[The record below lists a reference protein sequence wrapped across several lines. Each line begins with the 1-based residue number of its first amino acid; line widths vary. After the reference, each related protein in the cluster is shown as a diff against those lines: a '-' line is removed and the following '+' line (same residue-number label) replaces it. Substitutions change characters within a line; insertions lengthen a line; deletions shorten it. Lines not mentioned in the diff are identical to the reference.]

1 MGVGADIKKGAMKI
15 HAHIKGALK
24 VKAPKVKG
32 SLKVKAPKDGLK
44 VKAGGKAKD
53 GAKAKVGGKASLK
66 VKAPKLKVGGK
77 ASLKV
82 KAKKDRRLQK
92 ATTTTEPTMTTG
104 KDGLSLDNYTKDV
117 AVPKDLS
124 GDADQT
130 APASSNLLKL
140 AFMTF
145 AMIMTMF

>member
-1 MGVGADIKKGAMKI
+1 MGGAMKI
-15 HAHIKGALK
+15 HAHIKGGLKVKAPKVKVGLNLKAGGKAKIGAKAKVGGKASLK

-32 SLKVKAPKDGLK
+32 
-44 VKAGGKAKD
+44 
-53 GAKAKVGGKASLK
+53 SLK

-124 GDADQT
+124 GDSDQT

>member
-1 MGVGADIKKGAMKI
+1 MG

-24 VKAPKVKG
+24 VKAPKVK
-32 SLKVKAPKDGLK
+32 VGLNL
-44 VKAGGKAKD
+44 KAGGKAKI

-66 VKAPKLKVGGK
+66 VKAPKVKG
-77 ASLKV
+77 SLKV